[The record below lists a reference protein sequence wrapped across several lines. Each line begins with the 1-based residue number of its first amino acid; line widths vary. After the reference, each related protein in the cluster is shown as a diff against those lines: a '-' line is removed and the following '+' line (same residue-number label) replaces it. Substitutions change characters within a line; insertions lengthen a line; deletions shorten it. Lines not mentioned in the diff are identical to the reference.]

1 MENKLIEVTQN
12 ELSKVEDNALNT
24 EQLGFLLSKTPKN
37 HIYERP
43 GKGGGKWKFVTG
55 VYVKKVLNLMFGW
68 DWSFEVV
75 EHKIDLQ
82 LKQAYVLGKLT
93 VNSNG
98 RSIVKMQFGR
108 VDIKFKKEPVLDGN
122 GNQVYYPGSNKPKM
136 QAGDKQPLDVGNDLK
151 AATTDALKKC
161 AAELGIASDVYAP
174 NEFKEIKIVEE
185 EVAKSDDEKYDELIN
200 LFDNGDYSINEEDR
214 MHIELVIN
222 DKDVKLY
229 DRCIKLLKSVIKTK
243 PTRHHEE
250 DSI

>member
-24 EQLGFLLSKTPKN
+24 KQLGFLLSKTPKN

-108 VDIKFKKEPVLDGN
+108 VDIKFRKSDN
-122 GNQVYYPGSNKPKM
+122 M
-136 QAGDKQPLDVGNDLK
+136 PLDVGNDLK

-185 EVAKSDDEKYDELIN
+185 EVAKTDDDKYDELIN
-200 LFDNGDYSINEEDR
+200 LFNNGDYDIKEEDR
-214 MHIELVIN
+214 MHIELILN
-222 DKDVKLY
+222 DKDVKRY
-229 DRCIKLLKSVIKTK
+229 DKAINLLKNSLKN
-243 PTRHHEE
+243 E
-250 DSI
+250 

>member
-1 MENKLIEVTQN
+1 MDNKLIEVTQS
-12 ELSKVEDNALNT
+12 ELSKVDDNVLNPK
-24 EQLGFLLSKTPKN
+24 QLGFLLSKTPNN
-37 HIYERP
+37 HIYERQ

-98 RSIVKMQFGR
+98 KSIVKMQFGR
-108 VDIKFKKEPVLDGN
+108 VDIKFKRAIDPDT
-122 GNQVYYPGSNKPKM
+122 QQRM
-136 QAGDKQPLDVGNDLK
+136 PLDVGNDLK

-174 NEFKEIKIVEE
+174 NEFKEIKIVDECSEDEIKDIGKYLKNFYSDNDFYMEEEEHMHVQRIIEEE
-185 EVAKSDDEKYDELIN
+185 EVGSYDKA
-200 LFDNGDYSINEEDR
+200 
-214 MHIELVIN
+214 V
-222 DKDVKLY
+222 
-229 DRCIKLLKSVIKTK
+229 KLLKSKLIK
-243 PTRHHEE
+243 
-250 DSI
+250 

>member
-1 MENKLIEVTQN
+1 MENKLIEVTEN

-24 EQLGFLLSKTPKN
+24 KQLGFLLSKTPKQ

-43 GKGGGKWKFVTG
+43 GKGGGKWRFVTG
-55 VYVKKVLNLMFGW
+55 VYIKKVLNLMFGW

-108 VDIKFKKEPVLDGN
+108 VDIKFRTEKVLDGKGEVVMIPN
-122 GNQVYYPGSNKPKM
+122 PYDASKMKPKT
-136 QAGDKQPLDVGNDLK
+136 KPTNQPLDVGNDLK

-174 NEFKEIKIVEE
+174 NEFKEIKIV
-185 EVAKSDDEKYDELIN
+185 DEKEPLTDDDKYNELEN
-200 LFDNGDYSINEEDR
+200 LFINGNYDIKEEDR
-214 MHIELVIN
+214 MHLELIID
-222 DKDVKLY
+222 DKDVKRY
-229 DRCIKLLKSVIKTK
+229 DKAINLLKNSLKN
-243 PTRHHEE
+243 E
-250 DSI
+250 

>member
-1 MENKLIEVTQN
+1 MENKLIEVTEN
-12 ELSKVEDNALNT
+12 ELSKVEDNALNSK
-24 EQLGFLLSKTPKN
+24 QLGFLLSKTPKN

-108 VDIKFKKEPVLDGN
+108 VDIKFRKSDN
-122 GNQVYYPGSNKPKM
+122 M
-136 QAGDKQPLDVGNDLK
+136 PLDVGNDLK

-185 EVAKSDDEKYDELIN
+185 EVAKTDDEKFNELFGLFHGADYDIK
-200 LFDNGDYSINEEDR
+200 EEDR
-214 MHIELVIN
+214 MHIELILN
-222 DKDVKLY
+222 DKDVKRY
-229 DRCIKLLKSVIKTK
+229 DKAIRLLKSSLKNG
-243 PTRHHEE
+243 
-250 DSI
+250 